1 MDLEKLAVNDTEMI
15 ELQRKTIYIQQLE
28 LQELKRKFVVMQRN
42 MQATSN
48 ATKHMQDEITLV
60 KEDRVVLEL
69 HNKNLV
75 AEKEQIIA
83 SLNDELS
90 KLKL

>member
-1 MDLEKLAVNDTEMI
+1 MVLH
-15 ELQRKTIYIQQLE
+15 
-28 LQELKRKFVVMQRN
+28 RN

-69 HNKNLV
+69 HSKNLA
-75 AEKEQIIA
+75 AEKEQTIKKM
-83 SLNDELS
+83 SEEMS
-90 KLKL
+90 SLKLQLGSL

>member
-1 MDLEKLAVNDTEMI
+1 MELEKLAVNDKEMI

-48 ATKHMQDEITLV
+48 ALKNMQDEITLV

-69 HNKNLV
+69 RNKSLV
-75 AEKEQIIA
+75 TEKEQTIG
-83 SLNDELS
+83 
-90 KLKL
+90 KFK